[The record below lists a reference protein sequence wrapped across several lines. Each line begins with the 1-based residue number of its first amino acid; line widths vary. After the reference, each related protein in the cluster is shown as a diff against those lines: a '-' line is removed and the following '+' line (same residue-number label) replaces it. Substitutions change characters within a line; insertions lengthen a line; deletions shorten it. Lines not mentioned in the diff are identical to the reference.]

1 MPDDPHAHVEA
12 NANGASASSALVL
25 ASGED
30 KSGVRFA
37 AVFGGENNLTDTL
50 SSTHSLDSLAIP
62 PRPTD
67 DVDESLL
74 LRYTR
79 ARRVKT
85 RRVKVFLLVC
95 LFIGS
100 AVTFNLAFLNFSIR
114 ARKARRRD
122 AAAGK
127 VDDWG
132 WEILAAAAGILIGIV
147 QGSFT
152 FRFFILQ
159 EFKRIDS
166 LDVFPSYSHAISR
179 FRLIYLLCMILTS
192 ALVNAHFRKLY
203 PVDLA
208 FGAIITSASVALFI
222 SSMTVLMNLMQYRW
236 WRYLNKMY
244 HERKIVFVHASQVF
258 VSVAFSGWHVLG
270 KLAPKRGRS
279 ASGFCSIPRGARS
292 SVSHPP
298 RMPVRWKE
306 DPVACC

>member
-1 MPDDPHAHVEA
+1 M
-12 NANGASASSALVL
+12 
-25 ASGED
+25 
-30 KSGVRFA
+30 
-37 AVFGGENNLTDTL
+37 
-50 SSTHSLDSLAIP
+50 
-62 PRPTD
+62 
-67 DVDESLL
+67 
-74 LRYTR
+74 
-79 ARRVKT
+79 
-85 RRVKVFLLVC
+85 
-95 LFIGS
+95 
-100 AVTFNLAFLNFSIR
+100 TFNLAFLNFSIR

-208 FGAIITSASVALFI
+208 FGGIITSASVALFI

-244 HERKIVFVHASQVF
+244 HERKNVYVNASQVF
-258 VSVAFSGWHVLG
+258 VSCSGWHTRKASPAQPLVFARCSQQRLSSSSHACSMEGGPCGVLL
-270 KLAPKRGRS
+270 KCDLHD
-279 ASGFCSIPRGARS
+279 FCSA
-292 SVSHPP
+292 V
-298 RMPVRWKE
+298 
-306 DPVACC
+306 